1 MKLIKEVLTEMLMI
15 YYDLTGLLVILP
27 LYGCPAH
34 MEVQDFLSVVGYTV
48 TIISVMI
55 HLGKHKLCLYFA
67 I

>member
-15 YYDLTGLLVILP
+15 YDLTGLLVILP

-34 MEVQDFLSVVGYTV
+34 IEVQDFLSLVGHTV

-55 HLGKHKLCLYFA
+55 HLGKHKLCMYFA